1 MANNSQSRTAR
12 RKQKKAKKKPLW
24 KKILLSIVI
33 IFIVMGL
40 GAGATAAYWIAT
52 APDLDESKLSDPLA
66 SEFLDKDGKAFAV
79 LGEKNRTKISYDD
92 LPQVLI
98 DAVTATEDARFFEH
112 SGIDLRR
119 IGGAIIAN
127 IKNGFGSEGAST
139 ITQQVVEKSFL
150 SAEKKISL
158 KVQEQWLA
166 LQLERDYS
174 KEEIMEMYLNKIFYG
189 SNAYGVAAAAETYF
203 GKEDLNDLTLPEAA
217 ILAGLP
223 QRPTAYNPFKNPELT
238 KERMDT
244 VLTLMVRHGKISEKE
259 GEEARNVDIPSLLV
273 EKKPE
278 TTPYEGFLQ
287 QVEKEVKEKVNGADI
302 YTDGLKIHTT
312 IDQSAQKHVESL
324 LTDSDANPISYPDDE
339 MQAAMTVL
347 DTKTGAIRAI
357 GGRRNSEGKKE
368 LNYAIQNTTQAG
380 STFKPIISYGP
391 AIEYNKISTYHQ
403 INDDKPY
410 PIPGTNKTIR
420 NWNRQYAGWMTARHA
435 LNQSLNVPA
444 VKVLEEVG
452 YDKAK
457 EFAEGLGIK
466 FADNKIL
473 IGDAIGGTKTEVT
486 PLQLAGAFR
495 AFGNEGLYNEPYSV
509 TKVEFPDGKTVELT
523 PKAKPAMSD
532 YTAYMMTDMM
542 KTVVTEGT
550 GKTANIPGLPV
561 AGKTGTTSLPEREGS
576 PDAWFSG
583 YTTNYTISAWVGG
596 YQDEEGKREPIPD
609 GNTQIPLE
617 MFKSTMTELSKDI
630 ETKDFVKPDSVVE
643 AEVEKGSNP
652 PAKPSAHTPADKI
665 ITELFVKGT
674 EPKETSEVFDQL
686 DPVSGLTA
694 SFNEDSNSIDVS
706 WNYDSDADVSFEISA
721 QIDGGAMQALST
733 TEDTSMKISQVEP
746 NAKYTI
752 QVVAVSN
759 EDDGSKSEPKTTT
772 VSTGEDEP
780 DELPGVVGLTATYN
794 DANAIIDVSWNY
806 NGPPASFEVSVNGQS
821 QTVESNGLEVSGAK
835 PGETYTISVTPIGK
849 EGENEGVRGP
859 AQQTSVTVPA
869 EQTEPPADD
878 GEDGSGNGNGN
889 GNGDG
894 DNGSGNEDGN
904 VDQDGSEG
912 RPPEEEQEPEP
923 DEGGEGNGNSETP
936 PGEEG

>member
-12 RKQKKAKKKPLW
+12 RKQKKTKKKPLW
-24 KKILLSIVI
+24 KKILLSIII
-33 IFIVMGL
+33 IFIIMGL
-40 GAGATAAYWIAT
+40 GAGATAAYWVAT

-66 SEFLDKDGKAFAV
+66 SEFLDIDGKSFAV
-79 LGEKNRTKISYDD
+79 MGEKNRTKISYDD

-174 KEEIMEMYLNKIFYG
+174 KEEILEMYLNKIFYG
-189 SNAYGVAAAAETYF
+189 SNAYGVATAAETYF
-203 GKEDLNDLTLPEAA
+203 GKEDLSELTLPEAA

-244 VLTLMVRHGKISEKE
+244 VLDLMVRHDKISAKE
-259 GEEARNVDIPSLLV
+259 AEEARNVDIPSLLV
-273 EKKPE
+273 EDKPE

-287 QVEKEVKEKVNGADI
+287 QVEKEVKEKVDGADI
-302 YTDGLKIHTT
+302 YTDGLTIHTT
-312 IDQSAQKHVESL
+312 IDQGVQKHVESL
-324 LTDSDANPISYPDDE
+324 LTDSDSNPIQYPDDE

-357 GGRRNSEGKKE
+357 GGRRNSEGKRE
-368 LNYAIQNTTQAG
+368 LNYAIQNTTQPG
-380 STFKPIISYGP
+380 STFKPIVAYGP
-391 AIEYNKISTYHQ
+391 AIEYNKMSTYHQ

-410 PIPGTNKTIR
+410 KIGGTDSVIG
-420 NWNRQYAGWMTARHA
+420 NWNGQYAGWMTARHA
-435 LNQSLNVPA
+435 LKQSLNVPA

-452 YDKAK
+452 YGKAK

-466 FADNKIL
+466 FKDDKIL
-473 IGDAIGGTKTEVT
+473 VGDAIGGTGTEVT

-523 PKAKPAMSD
+523 PQAEPAMSD

-542 KTVVTEGT
+542 KTVLTEGT
-550 GKTANIPGLPV
+550 GKNANIPGLPV
-561 AGKTGTTSLPEREGS
+561 AGKTGTTNLKDREGS

-596 YQDEEGKREPIPD
+596 YKDKGGGRDVIPPGN
-609 GNTQIPLE
+609 GNTQIPLQ
-617 MFKSTMTELSKDI
+617 MFKNTMTEISKDI
-630 ETKDFVKPDSVVE
+630 ETKDFVKPDNVIE

-652 PAKPSAHTPADKI
+652 PAKPSEHTPSDKI

-674 EPKETSEVFDQL
+674 EPKETSEKFDQL

-694 SFNEDSNSIDVS
+694 SFNEEKSAIDVS
-706 WNYDSDADVSFEISA
+706 WKYDADADVSFEVSA
-721 QIDGGAMQALST
+721 QVDGGEMQALST
-733 TEDTSMKISQVEP
+733 TEDTSMEISAVEP
-746 NAKYTI
+746 NKEYTI
-752 QVVAVSN
+752 QVVVVSN
-759 EDDGSKSEPKTTT
+759 EDDSKSEPKTTT
-772 VSTGEDEP
+772 VATGDEEP
-780 DELPGVVGLTATYN
+780 DELPEVTGLTATYN
-794 DANAIIDVSWNY
+794 EANKLIDVSWNY
-806 NGPPASFEVSVNGQS
+806 NGPPASFEVSVNGET
-821 QTVESNGLEVSGAK
+821 QTVQSNGLEISGATQ
-835 PGETYTISVTPIGK
+835 GETYNISVTPIGK
-849 EGENEGVRGP
+849 KGKNEGVRGP
-859 AQQTSVTVPA
+859 AQQTSVTIPA
-869 EQTEPPADD
+869 EQEEPPADD
-878 GEDGSGNGNGN
+878 DG
-889 GNGDG
+889 GDGGADTG
-894 DNGSGNEDGN
+894 DNG
-904 VDQDGSEG
+904 QDNGEA
-912 RPPEEEQEPEP
+912 RPPEEE
-923 DEGGEGNGNSETP
+923 DEETP
-936 PGEEG
+936 SDENGQTDGGADEEQGASDES